1 VPLHCMSGFR
11 RPRICKHERSA
22 TRVRNVQ
29 ELAGSEAQVK
39 ELQQRLADGQQSLAA
54 TEKEL
59 CDMEKEKTSEQIAER
74 MEELTGQC
82 EALETQ
88 LVPLRGASNLVSKED
103 LKKREKR
110 FETVFGE
117 YRKRKRMFKG
127 VFDQVLESSEKK
139 LKLLQARDHHTAVQN
154 LRIVMLGFGTGRQ
167 KSVLERG
174 TNPKLPRRT
183 SSSRYG
189 LQPTSPPSLSLSRQ
203 DEIGI
208 ETDESVG
215 LDSTQLQFM
224 FDGMVKKKT
233 ARR

>member
-1 VPLHCMSGFR
+1 MPLHCMSGFR

-167 KSVLERG
+167 KSVLEREM
-174 TNPKLPRRT
+174 TPKVSRRT
-183 SSSRYG
+183 CTCEYG
-189 LQPTSPPSLSLSRQ
+189 LQSCRGKSAGVAKRPRERSPTRNP
-203 DEIGI
+203 
-208 ETDESVG
+208 
-215 LDSTQLQFM
+215 
-224 FDGMVKKKT
+224 
-233 ARR
+233 